1 MSGKVETRRQNPEAG
16 AKPGG
21 DPVTEDRAASTGPA
35 LAKSSKNFGFWNS
48 PKYPPQGNAR
58 QIMKS
63 YIPDYPRPQFVRPG
77 NSWENLNGPWNFAFD
92 DADEGVG
99 KAWFRDFPEGLVIKV
114 PFTCETEAGGIGDQ
128 KRHDVVWYRKTV
140 NIKRPEGK
148 RVFIHFEGS
157 DYRTSLWV
165 NGSFAGTHDGAYAR
179 FSFDITHLAEQ
190 GKNEITVRVEDS
202 FDTAQP
208 RGKQRWK
215 DENFACWYVQT
226 TGIWKTVWLEYV
238 PEARIVS
245 VKMTPLLQEG
255 KLALECTVDRKSL
268 SRPELAIDIS
278 FMGKRAAGLTL
289 QVLRDRVETEIDLR
303 STDII
308 EWGIVSWA
316 PEHPALYDIS
326 FRLLEA
332 GKVHDEVLSYFGMR
346 DIRIDGSNVL
356 LNGSPLYQRLVL
368 DQGYWKDS
376 HLSPPDEQALID
388 DIDKIMAMGYNGVRK
403 HQKTEDER
411 FLYWADVK
419 GLLVWSEM
427 AAAYEFNDE
436 GVTKFTREWME
447 IVRQNYN
454 HPSIIVWTPFN
465 ESWGIPLVKTD
476 PPQQHFTE
484 AIYHLTKSYD
494 RYRPVICNDGWEHT
508 ISDIIT
514 LHDYEERGEDF
525 FDRYQEYLEE
535 ILDNEIYH
543 DTKKSAFAEGF
554 TYRGQPVIL
563 SEFGGIAF
571 NGGNPGW
578 GYGSKVNS
586 AEEFI
591 KRFDAITT
599 AIKKIGLFCGYCY
612 TQAADVQQE
621 INGLMDS
628 ERNCKVDPAI
638 IREINER
645 KIGNLRHP

>member
-1 MSGKVETRRQNPEAG
+1 MN
-16 AKPGG
+16 
-21 DPVTEDRAASTGPA
+21 
-35 LAKSSKNFGFWNS
+35 
-48 PKYPPQGNAR
+48 
-58 QIMKS
+58 S
-63 YIPDYPRPQFVRPG
+63 YIPGYPRPQFVRSG
-77 NSWENLNGPWNFAFD
+77 NSWENLNGPWDFAFD
-92 DADEGVG
+92 DADEGIG
-99 KAWFRDFPEGLVIKV
+99 RAWFRDFPGGRVINV

-128 KRHDVVWYRKTV
+128 KRHDVVWYRRTV
-140 NIKRPEGK
+140 DIKKPEGK

-179 FSFDITHLAEQ
+179 FSFDITGLAEQ

-215 DENFACWYVQT
+215 DENFLCWYVQT

-255 KLALECTVDRKSL
+255 KLRLECTVEGKRL
-268 SRPELAIDIS
+268 SRPELAVEIS
-278 FMGKRAAGLTL
+278 FQGRRAAGLSL

-326 FRLLEA
+326 FRLLED
-332 GKVHDEVLSYFGMR
+332 GETRDEVFSYFGMR
-346 DIRIDGSNVL
+346 EIRIDGPNIL
-356 LNGSPLYQRLVL
+356 LNGSPLYQRLIL

-376 HLSPPDEQALID
+376 HLTPPDEQALID
-388 DIDKIMAMGYNGVRK
+388 DIDRIMAMGYNGVRK
-403 HQKTEDER
+403 HQKIEDEK

-436 GVTKFTREWME
+436 GVTKFTAEWME

-454 HPSIIVWTPFN
+454 HPSIIVWTTFN

-476 PPQQHFTE
+476 PTQQHFTE

-494 RYRPVICNDGWEHT
+494 KYRPVICNDGWEHT

-525 FDRYQEYLEE
+525 LDRYGEYLEE
-535 ILDNEIYH
+535 ILDNKIYH
-543 DTKKSAFAEGF
+543 NTSKAAFAEGF
-554 TYRGQPVIL
+554 SYRGQPVIL

-578 GYGSKVNS
+578 GYGSKAGS

-599 AIKKIGLFCGYCY
+599 AIKSIDLFRGY
-612 TQAADVQQE
+612 
-621 INGLMDS
+621 
-628 ERNCKVDPAI
+628 
-638 IREINER
+638 
-645 KIGNLRHP
+645 

>member
-1 MSGKVETRRQNPEAG
+1 
-16 AKPGG
+16 
-21 DPVTEDRAASTGPA
+21 
-35 LAKSSKNFGFWNS
+35 
-48 PKYPPQGNAR
+48 
-58 QIMKS
+58 MKS

-77 NSWENLNGPWNFAFD
+77 NSWENLNGPWDFAFD
-92 DADEGVG
+92 DADEGTAG
-99 KAWFRDFPEGLVIKV
+99 AWFREFPRGLVINV

-128 KRHDVVWYRKTV
+128 KPHNVVWYRRTV

-148 RVFIHFEGS
+148 KVFIHFEGS
-157 DYRTSLWV
+157 DYRTDLWV

-179 FSFDITHLAEQ
+179 FSFDITHLVN
-190 GKNEITVRVEDS
+190 GGSNEITVRVEDS
-202 FDTAQP
+202 LDTAQP

-215 DENFACWYVQT
+215 DGNFACWYVQT

-238 PEARIVS
+238 PEAHIVS
-245 VKMTPLLQEG
+245 VKMTPLFQEG
-255 KLALECTVDRKSL
+255 KIRLECTIDRKRL
-268 SRPELAIDIS
+268 SRPELAVDIS
-278 FMGKRAAGLTL
+278 FQDRRAAGFTL
-289 QVLRDRVETEIDLR
+289 RPGRDRVETEIDIR

-308 EWGIVSWA
+308 EWGIVPWA
-316 PEHPALYDIS
+316 PGQPGLYDIS
-326 FRLLEA
+326 FRLLED
-332 GKVHDEVLSYFGMR
+332 GKIHDEVLSYFGMR
-346 DIRIDGSNVL
+346 EIRIDGPNIL
-356 LNGSPLYQRLVL
+356 LNGSPLYQRLAL

-388 DIDKIMAMGYNGVRK
+388 DIDRIMAMGYNGVRK

-427 AAAYEFNDE
+427 AAAYEYGDE
-436 GVTKFTREWME
+436 AVTKFTREWME

-476 PPQQHFTE
+476 PSQQHFTG

-494 RYRPVICNDGWEHT
+494 RHRPVICNDGWEHT
-508 ISDIIT
+508 FSDIIT

-525 FDRYQEYLEE
+525 LDRYQEHLEE
-535 ILDNEIYH
+535 ILDNKIYH
-543 DTKKSAFAEGF
+543 NASRSAFAEGF
-554 TYRGQPVIL
+554 SYRGQPVIL

-571 NGGNPGW
+571 SGGDPGW

-599 AIKKIGLFCGYCY
+599 AIKKIDLFCGYCY
-612 TQAADVQQE
+612 TQVADVQQE
-621 INGLMDS
+621 INGLMDTD
-628 ERNCKVDPAI
+628 RNPKVDPAI
-638 IREINER
+638 IKEINER
-645 KIGNLRHP
+645 KTGNLRRV